1 VKIRANLYINEQ
13 SSKLVLFPVLSET
26 VDHLLLKLSAALF
39 FSGSLPIV
47 SPTLKHSALRDQ
59 EFIPDVMA
67 LNEAGE
73 LVLWVECGK
82 TTPHKL
88 SKVSKRFRQARV
100 IVLTAL
106 PHEGRQM
113 AETLDAESI
122 ARVQVWTFQEGEF
135 ARWSALVGEANELIG
150 EATET
155 SLNLVLND
163 QPFMTELQK
172 IRTS

>member
-1 VKIRANLYINEQ
+1 MKIRASLYINEQ

-26 VDHLLLKLSAALF
+26 VDHLLLKLSSALF
-39 FSGSLPIV
+39 FTGSAPII
-47 SPTLKHSALRDQ
+47 SPSSQHPTLRDQ
-59 EFIPDVMA
+59 DFVPDVMA

-73 LVLWVECGK
+73 LILWVECGK

-106 PHEGRQM
+106 PREGQQM
-113 AETLDAESI
+113 SDTLDSESI
-122 ARVQVWTFQEGEF
+122 ARVQVWTFKEGEF

-172 IRTS
+172 IRTF